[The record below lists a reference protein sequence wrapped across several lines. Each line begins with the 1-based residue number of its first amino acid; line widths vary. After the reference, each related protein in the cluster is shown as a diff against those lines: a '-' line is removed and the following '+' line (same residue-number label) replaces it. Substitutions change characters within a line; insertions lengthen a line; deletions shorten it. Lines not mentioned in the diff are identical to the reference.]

1 MQYIYMYMY
10 ILRYVG
16 INRIVHVLNDIVGTD
31 YCKKKK
37 ISKLKIVQKEYIDFY
52 LLISFLNSPVYV
64 TRFFHCNKLHCTLA
78 SSFLISLEKSNC
90 SVV

>member
-31 YCKKKK
+31 YCKKKIDIK
-37 ISKLKIVQKEYIDFY
+37 VKNCTKEIHRFLFVNFIFEQPY
-52 LLISFLNSPVYV
+52 L
-64 TRFFHCNKLHCTLA
+64 CD
-78 SSFLISLEKSNC
+78 
-90 SVV
+90 

>member
-37 ISKLKIVQKEYIDFY
+37 DIKVKNCTKGIHRFLFVDFIFEQPC
-52 LLISFLNSPVYV
+52 L
-64 TRFFHCNKLHCTLA
+64 CD
-78 SSFLISLEKSNC
+78 
-90 SVV
+90 